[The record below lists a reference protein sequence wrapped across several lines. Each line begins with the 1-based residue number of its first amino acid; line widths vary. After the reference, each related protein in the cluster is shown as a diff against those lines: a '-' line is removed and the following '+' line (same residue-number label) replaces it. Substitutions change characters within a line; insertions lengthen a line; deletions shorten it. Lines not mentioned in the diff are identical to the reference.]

1 MKTRIFTRQKRHF
14 RHLAK
19 HINQLIASG
28 EWIKLS
34 SMAQK
39 KMIAK
44 LNALYN
50 QVRFY
55 FSHLELKKVLAAAAV
70 FIGFPLVSQAQSFA
84 PPVQNPFGLVADTT
98 YVAAPAFADI
108 DNDGDQDLFSGNW
121 EEFSY
126 KVQFFENTGT
136 PVTPQFAAA
145 QDNPFGITLPGIYLA
160 FPVLADIDEDGD
172 LDLFLGGAVVEY
184 QGGVQFFENTGTA
197 TAPAF
202 ATPAANPFGLSS
214 TYMFAIPEFA
224 DIDDDGD
231 LDMFAGEGYGNF
243 QFFENTGTPSAPDF
257 AAPVQNPFGLTAA
270 YNIGTPRFA
279 DIDHDGDLDL
289 FVGEYY
295 GNFIY
300 FENTGNAETPAFA
313 SPVTNPFGLSPTY
326 NYNFPAIADLDND
339 GDMDILSGEYYG
351 MFQYFKNTEF
361 NIGLT
366 EIDGKD
372 FFSLYPNPAR
382 EWVNIEL
389 KNNITAH
396 PAELAIVDLKGKV
409 IKRALLTTKD
419 LRLKTDD
426 LLPCVYFVR
435 IMDKEKVY
443 TQKLIIR

>member
-1 MKTRIFTRQKRHF
+1 MKTRIFNRQKRHF

-19 HINQLIASG
+19 HINHLITSG
-28 EWIKLS
+28 EWARLS
-34 SMAQK
+34 GITRNRL
-39 KMIAK
+39 IAR
-44 LNALYN
+44 LNGLYR

-70 FIGFPLVSQAQSFA
+70 FIGLPLVSHAQSFA
-84 PPVQNPFGLVADTT
+84 PPVQNPFGLIADTT
-98 YVAAPAFADI
+98 YIASPAFADI

-136 PVTPQFAAA
+136 PGTPQFAAA
-145 QDNPFGITLPGIYLA
+145 QDNPFGITLPGVYLG
-160 FPVLADIDEDGD
+160 FPVLADIDQDGD
-172 LDLFLGGAVVEY
+172 LDLFLGGAVAQDE
-184 QGGVQFFENTGTA
+184 GGVQFFENTGTP
-197 TAPAF
+197 TAV
-202 ATPAANPFGLSS
+202 ANPFGLSN
-214 TYMFAIPEFA
+214 TYGFAIPEFA
-224 DIDDDGD
+224 DIDNDGD

-257 AAPVQNPFGLTAA
+257 AAPVQNPFGIIAV
-270 YNIGTPRFA
+270 YYIGTPRFA

-300 FENTGNAETPAFA
+300 FQNTGNAESPAFDN
-313 SPVTNPFGLSPTY
+313 PVTNPFGLVPTY
-326 NYNFPAIADLDND
+326 YYNFPAFADLDND

-372 FFSLYPNPAR
+372 FFNLYPNPSS
-382 EWVNIEL
+382 EWVNIAL
-389 KNNITAH
+389 KNNTPAH
-396 PAELAIVDLKGKV
+396 PVELTIVDLEGKV
-409 IKRALLTTKD
+409 IKRASLKTKD
-419 LRLKTDD
+419 LRLTTND
-426 LLPCVYFVR
+426 LPPGVYFVR
-435 IMDKEKVY
+435 IIDKEKVY